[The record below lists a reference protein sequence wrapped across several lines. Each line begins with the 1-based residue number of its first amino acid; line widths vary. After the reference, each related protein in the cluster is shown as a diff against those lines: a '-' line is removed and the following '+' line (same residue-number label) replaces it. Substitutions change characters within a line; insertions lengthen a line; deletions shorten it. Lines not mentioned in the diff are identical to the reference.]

1 MSTPRQR
8 MLDAFHYNHPDKI
21 PVVYHPSPAG
31 LYTHGQKLMDLY
43 NQYPPDNP
51 ITIGT
56 LPAPPEGTVDAL
68 GQYREIRTDEWGT
81 TWDHNIFGVYGH
93 PIAYPFPNWQAAKDY
108 VFPPFHAI
116 GTPKFEAEKT
126 IIQNQ
131 KRTHLVFH
139 GWVSMFEKT
148 HSLRPMDDFLVDLA
162 LRDSDLLTF
171 LDRLVDYWQ
180 KTIACAMALGS
191 DVIMFGD
198 DWGTQ
203 TAQII
208 STDMFRDIFKPRY
221 KTLMDAVHRA
231 GKKVFFHSCGHLGNI
246 FDELIDLGIDG
257 FWPQI
262 LRYDPHTFPET
273 CKQHGITIYI
283 HPDRQHLIPLGT
295 PQQIATAIQQYAERY
310 HKLGGGGI
318 FYIEME
324 NDAPFEN
331 VQALIEAVHKYR

>member
-1 MSTPRQR
+1 
-8 MLDAFHYNHPDKI
+8 MLDAFHYRHPDKI

-31 LYTHGQKLMDLY
+31 LYTHGQKLLDLF

-51 ITIGT
+51 IVFDHM
-56 LPAPPEGTVDAL
+56 PAPPVGTVETQ

-81 TWDHNIFGVYGH
+81 TWKHNIFGVHGH

-108 VFPPFHAI
+108 SFPPFHAI
-116 GTPKFEAEKT
+116 GTPEFEAEKVA
-126 IIQNQ
+126 IQKQ
-131 KRTHLVFH
+131 KETHLVFR
-139 GWVSMFEKT
+139 GWISIFEKL
-148 HSLRPMDDFLVDLA
+148 HALRPIDDLLVDLA
-162 LRDSDLLTF
+162 LRDSNLLAF

-180 KTIACAMALGS
+180 QHIARELALGT
-191 DVIMFGD
+191 DVIVFGD

-208 STDMFRDIFKPRY
+208 STPMFRDIFKPRY
-221 KTLMDAVHRA
+221 QTLMAPIHRA
-231 GKKVFFHSCGHLGNI
+231 GKKIFFHSCGQLGDI
-246 FDELIDLGIDG
+246 FNELIDLGIDG

-262 LRYDPHTFPET
+262 TRYNPNTFPEM

-295 PQQIATAIQQYAERY
+295 PTEIETAIQQYAERY
-310 HKLGGGGI
+310 HALGGGGI

-331 VQALIEAVHKYR
+331 ICALIKAVHQYR